1 MSTGREKN
9 RRLLSETINL
19 PWELATNDEGIEQK
33 IKGLLGG
40 KFDEALSG
48 RIINHIKK
56 FGTSGRNTVAEIM
69 KGLQREQIHVAEDSQ
84 GTGLT
89 DRELQQKIGEVTQKW
104 IDNKARTFFGS

>member
-1 MSTGREKN
+1 M
-9 RRLLSETINL
+9 
-19 PWELATNDEGIEQK
+19 
-33 IKGLLGG
+33 
-40 KFDEALSG
+40 
-48 RIINHIKK
+48 
-56 FGTSGRNTVAEIM
+56 AEIM